1 MNRLKDELILRSKMK
16 SIYRPRQLYAT
27 VHDNRLFIAVL
38 FTCNE
43 GFIYVN
49 CIFLFCNGETQL
61 QTRHYLP

>member
-1 MNRLKDELILRSKMK
+1 MK